1 MVTMDYLKSNAQ
13 LARER
18 QAEQRADQR
27 QRLNMPS
34 KDTAS
39 APRMEMRMQARIPEP
54 QRQAPAPTRPAAQ
67 KPTFK
72 ESSYIRGQRMSL
84 TPDENIG
91 SHTPMPRS
99 SYTPEQDASLRGGRF
114 PAAPISE
121 PGISGNWA
129 RPKR

>member
-34 KDTAS
+34 KAPAP
-39 APRMEMRMQARIPEP
+39 APRMEMRMQARVPEP
-54 QRQAPAPTRPAAQ
+54 HRQAPAQPAAQ
-67 KPTFK
+67 QKPKLK

-84 TPDENIG
+84 TPDGTIG
-91 SHTPMPRS
+91 SHTLMPRS

>member
-1 MVTMDYLKSNAQ
+1 MVTMDYFKSNDQ
-13 LARER
+13 LRADR
-18 QAEQRADQR
+18 QAEQRAEYR

-34 KDTAS
+34 KAAAP

-54 QRQAPAPTRPAAQ
+54 QRQAPAPTRPAQ

-72 ESSYIRGQRMSL
+72 ESSYIRGARMSM
-84 TPDENIG
+84 TPDSTIG
-91 SHTPMPRS
+91 SHTLMPRS